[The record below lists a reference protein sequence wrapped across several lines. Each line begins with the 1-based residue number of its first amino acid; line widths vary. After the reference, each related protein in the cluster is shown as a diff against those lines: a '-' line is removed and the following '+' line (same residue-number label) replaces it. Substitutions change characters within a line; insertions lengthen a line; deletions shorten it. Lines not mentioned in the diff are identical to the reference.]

1 MKVLVLGG
9 ISRSL
14 INFRGPL
21 LQKLTAQ
28 GHQVVAA
35 SGRDE
40 NSDEVAQT
48 LNSWGVEYRRL
59 NFTRASLNPRD
70 GFQTVRSIRRLLE
83 AEGPDIFLAYTAKPV
98 IFGGLA
104 IPKTT
109 GTRFFPMITGLGY
122 AFTHGSG
129 LKRRF
134 VHQALTALYRRALQ
148 RAEGVIFQ
156 NPDDRALFLER
167 GILGEPD
174 RAHWVNGSGVDL
186 EAFPPKPL
194 PKEPSFL
201 MVARLVADKGV
212 REFVAAARRV
222 RITHPKARFRL
233 AGGLD
238 PNPAGITSK
247 ELEAW
252 INEGVIEY
260 LGPVHPIQPELER
273 CRYYVLPS
281 YREGTPRS
289 VLEAMATGRPV
300 ITTNTPGCRETVI
313 SGQNGLLVPPRDAQ
327 GLAEAMIELL
337 ESPQE
342 TIERMAEASLA
353 LAREKFD
360 VHAVNQKLLDIMGL

>member
-1 MKVLVLGG
+1 MRVLVLGG

-35 SGRDE
+35 SGQDD

-70 GFQTVRSIRRLLE
+70 GFHTVRSMRRLLE
-83 AEGPDIFLAYTAKPV
+83 TEEPDIFLAYTAKPV

-104 IPKTT
+104 LSKTS
-109 GTRFFPMITGLGY
+109 GARFFPMITGLGY
-122 AFTHGSG
+122 GFTQGSG

-134 VHQALTALYRRALQ
+134 VHQALTALYRRALEP
-148 RAEGVIFQ
+148 AEGVIFQ

-194 PKEPSFL
+194 PEEPSFL

-212 REFVAAARRV
+212 REFVAAAREV
-222 RITHPKARFRL
+222 RKTHPQARFRL

-238 PNPAGITSK
+238 PNPAGIKPK

-252 INEGVIEY
+252 VDEGVIEY
-260 LGPVHPIQPELER
+260 LGSVHPIQPELER
-273 CRYYVLPS
+273 CRHYVLPS

-300 ITTNTPGCRETVI
+300 ITTDAPGCRETVQQGI
-313 SGQNGLLVPPRDAQ
+313 NGLLVPPRDAQ
-327 GLAEAMIELL
+327 ALAKAMTALLSSPAAEVQAMADQGL
-337 ESPQE
+337 
-342 TIERMAEASLA
+342 R
-353 LAREKFD
+353 LARERFS
-360 VHAVNQKLLDIMGL
+360 VECVNNDIFAILNL